1 MYGYASSQLLP
12 CAGFEFVESLS
23 VFTFDFFIN
32 YDKERDIGCTL
43 MVEVGYSKYLQPLH
57 RDLPFLPEKRII
69 NRVSKLLCTLW
80 CVFVSNKIIKTS
92 FKTPLNFK
100 KSTCYYKIVIN
111 KRWLGLYIT

>member
-43 MVEVGYSKYLQPLH
+43 MVEVGYSKYLQP
-57 RDLPFLPEKRII
+57 
-69 NRVSKLLCTLW
+69 
-80 CVFVSNKIIKTS
+80 
-92 FKTPLNFK
+92 
-100 KSTCYYKIVIN
+100 
-111 KRWLGLYIT
+111 